1 MPSARPQL
9 RFERRLKLLALGVA
23 LPGFLGILLLLW
35 LGDHPARVN
44 WTVGFAVV
52 LGALVMIATLVHRV
66 VFPLQTLANLL
77 GGLREG
83 DFSTRARGAVRDDA
97 LGEVLIEAN
106 ALAETLR
113 EQRLGALEATALL
126 RTVMAELEVA
136 VFAFDAGQRLRLA
149 NRAAENLLRRPVE
162 QLLGRTAAE
171 LGLAEGLSG
180 EPARTLPLSLPGAV
194 GRFALR
200 RSAFRQD
207 GRPHQLLVL
216 TDLSRALREEERQ
229 AWQRLVRVLGHE
241 LNNSLA
247 PIKSLAGSLES
258 LLAREPLP
266 EDWREDTR
274 HGLGVIA
281 QRADALTRFLDAY
294 ARLAR
299 LPPPRRQATDLP
311 ALIQRV
317 AALESRA
324 PVRVRIGPAVVLP
337 LDPDQV
343 EQLLINLVRNAVEA
357 VLSGG
362 AVAADTTEEAVVI
375 LAWSKQTDE
384 VEVTIT
390 DAGPGLA
397 NSANLF
403 VPFFTTKPTG
413 SGIGLILCRQIA
425 ESHGGSLTL
434 ENRFDRSGCVA
445 RLRLPLTL
453 KPEFEPQRHRGT
465 GTEREG

>member
-1 MPSARPQL
+1 MPSSLPQL
-9 RFERRLKLLALGVA
+9 RFERRLKLLACGVA
-23 LPGFLGILLLLW
+23 LPGILAVALLLW
-35 LGDHPARVN
+35 RGEHSEGVR
-44 WTVGFAVV
+44 WTVGLLVV
-52 LGALVMIATLVHRV
+52 LGSLIAISALVHRV

-126 RTVMAELEVA
+126 RTVMEELDVA
-136 VFAFDAGQRLRLA
+136 VFAFDAAQRLRLA

-162 QLLGRTAAE
+162 QLLGRTASE
-171 LGLAEGLSG
+171 LGLAEGLEG
-180 EPARTLPLSLPGAV
+180 DAARTLPLSFPGAV

-247 PIKSLAGSLES
+247 PIKSIAGSLET
-258 LLAREPLP
+258 LLRRNPLP
-266 EDWREDTR
+266 EDWREDSQR
-274 HGLGVIA
+274 GLGVIA

-294 ARLAR
+294 ARLAK
-299 LPPPRRQATDLP
+299 LPPPRRQATDLS
-311 ALIQRV
+311 LLVGRV
-317 AALESRA
+317 AALETRV
-324 PVRVRIGPAVVLP
+324 PVTIVAGPATVLP
-337 LDPDQV
+337 LDSDQV
-343 EQLLINLVRNAVEA
+343 EQLLINLVRNAVDA
-357 VLSGG
+357 VLSEAINGETRT
-362 AVAADTTEEAVVI
+362 AAPQNPRVTVAWRRLEEEIEITIFDT
-375 LAWSKQTDE
+375 
-384 VEVTIT
+384 
-390 DAGPGLA
+390 GPGLA
-397 NSANLF
+397 NPANLF
-403 VPFFTTKPTG
+403 VPFFTTKPKG

-434 ENRFDRSGCVA
+434 ENRVSPTGCVA
-445 RLRLPLTL
+445 RLRLPLT
-453 KPEFEPQRHRGT
+453 
-465 GTEREG
+465 

>member
-1 MPSARPQL
+1 MPGL
-9 RFERRLKLLALGVA
+9 LGVG
-23 LPGFLGILLLLW
+23 LLVGLGNY
-35 LGDHPARVN
+35 PARVG
-44 WTVGFAVV
+44 WTIGLAV
-52 LGALVMIATLVHRV
+52 ALTSLAVIAALVHRV
-66 VFPLQTLANLL
+66 VFPLQTLSNLL

-83 DFSTRARGAVRDDA
+83 DFSTRARGALRDDA

-126 RTVMAELEVA
+126 RTVMEELDVA

-171 LGLAEGLSG
+171 LGLADGLSG
-180 EPARTLPLSLPGAV
+180 DAARTLPLSFPGAM

-200 RSAFRQD
+200 RSAFRQA

-266 EDWREDTR
+266 EDWREDSLR
-274 HGLGVIA
+274 GLGGIA

-311 ALIQRV
+311 ALISRV
-317 AALESRA
+317 AALENRVSVV
-324 PVRVRIGPAVVLP
+324 VRSGPAVTLP
-337 LDPDQV
+337 LDADQV
-343 EQLLINLVRNAVEA
+343 EQLLINLVRNAVDA
-357 VLSGG
+357 VLTATGGDPGAASDESAVHLEWCKSSG
-362 AVAADTTEEAVVI
+362 D
-375 LAWSKQTDE
+375 
-384 VEVTIT
+384 VEVRVV
-390 DAGPGLA
+390 DCGPGLA

-403 VPFFTTKPTG
+403 VPFFTTKPRG

-425 ESHGGSLTL
+425 ESHGGTVTL
-434 ENRFDRSGCVA
+434 ENRTDRSGCVA
-445 RLRLPLTL
+445 RLRLPLD
-453 KPEFEPQRHRGT
+453 
-465 GTEREG
+465 